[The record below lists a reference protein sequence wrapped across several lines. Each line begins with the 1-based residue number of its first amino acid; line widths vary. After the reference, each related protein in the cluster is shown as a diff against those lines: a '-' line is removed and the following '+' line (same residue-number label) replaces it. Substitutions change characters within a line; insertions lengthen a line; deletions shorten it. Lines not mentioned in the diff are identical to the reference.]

1 LIDETLKPE
10 ESKDF
15 HIFDE
20 FMKWADDV
28 RKLGVRTNADQPD
41 QAKGAIALGAEGIGL
56 TRTEHMFFGGKRIL
70 AIREMILADDTE
82 GREKALA
89 KLLPMQRDDFKGIFE
104 AMESRPVTIR
114 TLDPPLHEFLPHSD
128 EEVKELAKEI
138 GVSEEKIRA
147 NMEALHEMNPML
159 GHRGCR
165 LGITYPEIT
174 RMQVR
179 AIMEAAC
186 EVKKE
191 GGDPHP
197 EIMIPLIGTKRE
209 LELQEKEAREVA
221 EAVLEET
228 GVDLDYKV
236 GTMIEIPR
244 AALTADEIAEVAE
257 FFSFGT
263 NDLTQT
269 TLGISRDDAGR
280 FLPEYVEQKV
290 YKKDPF
296 ASLDQDGVGKL
307 VKMGVDLGRQTNK
320 DLKVGICG
328 EHGGDPATVEFCH
341 NVGLDY
347 VSCSPFRVPI
357 ARLAA
362 AQAVLKEQG
371 KTA

>member
-1 LIDETLKPE
+1 MTSHAALVARQMGKTCIVGCDSLQISYKERQMEVDGKTVKEGDWISIEGTSGEVISGKLETQPSEVVQVLIDETLKPE

-15 HIFDE
+15 HIFNE

-56 TRTEHMFFGGKRIL
+56 TRTEHMFFGGKRIN
-70 AIREMILADDTE
+70 AVREMILADDKE

-114 TLDPPLHEFLPHSD
+114 ALDPPLHEFLPHTD
-128 EEVKELAKEI
+128 EEVKELADEI

-228 GVDLDYKV
+228 GVDLD
-236 GTMIEIPR
+236 
-244 AALTADEIAEVAE
+244 
-257 FFSFGT
+257 
-263 NDLTQT
+263 
-269 TLGISRDDAGR
+269 
-280 FLPEYVEQKV
+280 
-290 YKKDPF
+290 
-296 ASLDQDGVGKL
+296 
-307 VKMGVDLGRQTNK
+307 
-320 DLKVGICG
+320 
-328 EHGGDPATVEFCH
+328 
-341 NVGLDY
+341 
-347 VSCSPFRVPI
+347 
-357 ARLAA
+357 
-362 AQAVLKEQG
+362 
-371 KTA
+371 